1 MTKMKCELCKK
12 EIDQRNSHNGQ
23 PLVNGRV
30 CSDCNYKVIMARL
43 KEAEKA
49 KEKKSSTENVETIG
63 TGGQVNIT
71 DPMKN
76 FEEYAKKFEETF
88 ILGKQP
94 VRKENPENKVKEEK
108 GGFTGEVEGL
118 DKEKTLEG
126 PNPIAN
132 PGEKE
137 KETHEANKE
146 TKSAHESIDTDC
158 YTNLFKKYGLKTVG
172 DLKRFL
178 ETYSDLAPLEK
189 VFGEMAWEA
198 EDFEVQED

>member
-1 MTKMKCELCKK
+1 MKCELCKK

-49 KEKKSSTENVETIG
+49 KEKKSSTENVETVG

-118 DKEKTLEG
+118 DKEKTQIQSQILVKRRKR
-126 PNPIAN
+126 PTRPI
-132 PGEKE
+132 
-137 KETHEANKE
+137 
-146 TKSAHESIDTDC
+146 
-158 YTNLFKKYGLKTVG
+158 KKPSRLTSQLTLIAILTYLKNMV
-172 DLKRFL
+172 
-178 ETYSDLAPLEK
+178 
-189 VFGEMAWEA
+189 
-198 EDFEVQED
+198 